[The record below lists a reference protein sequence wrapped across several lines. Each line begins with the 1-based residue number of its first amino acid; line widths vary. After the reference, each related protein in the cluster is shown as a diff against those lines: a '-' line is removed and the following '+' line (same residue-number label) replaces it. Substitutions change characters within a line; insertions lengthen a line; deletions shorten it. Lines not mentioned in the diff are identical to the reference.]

1 VTWDPEAA
9 AVNLA
14 GLEGLD
20 AVVHLAGE
28 NPASE
33 RWSEAKKA
41 RIRDSR
47 VQGTSLLVTS
57 LGRLERPPRLL
68 VCASAIGYY
77 GDRGDEILT
86 EESPPGR
93 GFLAGVCVEWE
104 AAAARAAAAGLRV
117 VSLRFGIVLTPAGGA
132 LQRMLGPF
140 RMGMGGPIGSGR
152 QYVSWI
158 ALDDA
163 LGAIH
168 HALVTGALQGPVNAV
183 SPEPVSHLEFARALG
198 RALGRPALVPVPT
211 FAVRFMFGEM
221 ADEML
226 LASARVEPARLLA
239 TGYRFRFP
247 RLEIAL
253 EHLLASR

>member
-1 VTWDPEAA
+1 
-9 AVNLA
+9 VNLA

-117 VSLRFGIVLTPAGGA
+117 VSLRFGIVLTPAGDA

-183 SPEPVSHLEFARALG
+183 SPEPASHLEFARALG